1 MNMHLIRSPL
11 LFVTVTLMLVLPLPT
26 VSARS
31 GQASPKTFT
40 GEVMDT
46 FCANAG
52 SHDGMMAK
60 MPTMGRDKDTCTK
73 KCAEIGAKY
82 VLFDKAHNAI
92 YKLENKAKIEA
103 FAGRRVRVTGTLD
116 GDTINVTNV
125 NAVG

>member
-1 MNMHLIRSPL
+1 
-11 LFVTVTLMLVLPLPT
+11 
-26 VSARS
+26 
-31 GQASPKTFT
+31 
-40 GEVMDT
+40 MDT